1 MVSYQKKLLQNTKSR
16 DVTQNWR
23 YSHVQQFLRLLTL
36 SSNASPAQRKEREK
50 FKAPLGRLLQT
61 AAAAVEHF
69 KFAPSVQLHTAK
81 RKTLIVQTTWNPWP
95 PYGLWNIWE
104 LVF

>member
-1 MVSYQKKLLQNTKSR
+1 MHHQLNEKKGKR
-16 DVTQNWR
+16 
-23 YSHVQQFLRLLTL
+23 
-36 SSNASPAQRKEREK
+36 